1 MPELV
6 LNDTLQNFASQ
17 AMGGGSAAKRL
28 LQSGFKVQA
37 LRTLGTLQKDEW
49 IAFDNAVIEVARK
62 RLVITQELINRG
74 LTWNLPNALGHTS
87 IEWEKVSDMEG
98 AIITMSGISESQND
112 RVIFDLDSMP
122 VPIIH
127 KDFNI
132 NLRTLAA
139 SRNKGEALDVTQA
152 RYAARKV
159 AETVETLIFDGATV
173 LGSNKPIYGLTTA
186 PYRNT
191 GTLGES
197 WLTASGPTVV
207 SDIIAMIS
215 AANGDNF
222 YGPYMLFVGNG
233 VSIRFAEDYKDDS
246 DKSIMARIMEIAEL
260 SGIKASKDL
269 DDGEVLL
276 VQMTDDVIQL
286 VNGMAPTTVEWDTH
300 AGFVQHFKILA
311 IIVPRIRN
319 DFLNQSGIVH
329 FTA

>member
-1 MPELV
+1 MPMVIE
-6 LNDTLQNFASQ
+6 DTLQNLARSPM
-17 AMGGGSAAKRL
+17 AANSSAAKKL
-28 LQSGFKVQA
+28 LASGFKVNA

-49 IAFDNAVIEVARK
+49 VAFDTAVIEVARK
-62 RLVITQELINRG
+62 RLVITQELIARG

-173 LGSNKPIYGLTTA
+173 LGTNKPIYGLTTA

-191 GTLGES
+191 GTLGET
-197 WLTASGPTVV
+197 WLTASGTTIVQDV
-207 SDIIAMIS
+207 IAMIS
-215 AANGDNF
+215 AAVGDNM
-222 YGPYMLFVGNG
+222 YGPYMLFIGTGTSV
-233 VSIRFAEDYKDDS
+233 RFSEDYKSDS
-246 DKSIMARIMEIAEL
+246 DKSIMTRLMEIPEL
-260 SGIKASKDL
+260 SGIKSSKDL

-286 VNGMAPTTVEWDTH
+286 INGMQPTTVEWDTH
-300 AGFVQHFKILA
+300 AGFVQHFKILC
-311 IIVPRIRN
+311 IMIPRIRN
-319 DFLNQSGIVH
+319 DFINQSGIVH